1 MSIQEKRRSGAFVIL
16 ILMAIF
22 AVLVCLYYL
31 IGHLAEQSEAEEGEN
46 VIPSLSGI
54 SSEQIDTFSYEY
66 DGTYQ
71 TFLKTDH
78 RWVYAEDTE
87 LTLDQDMVES
97 MLSQLCNLKYEKIVS
112 DSLTSSSDYG
122 FGQPSNTIMLGFADG
137 TQKILYIGSENPM
150 TGIYYAITEGDDHI
164 YAISSEVPQIFLSV
178 EQLTV
183 SEETEGEDGV
193 SETEE
198 KEPDLE

>member
-16 ILMAIF
+16 ILMAILV
-22 AVLVCLYYL
+22 VLVCLYYL
-31 IGHLAEQSEAEEGEN
+31 IGHLAEQSEAGEDEN

-54 SSEQIDTFSYEY
+54 SSEQIDTFSYVY
-66 DGTYQ
+66 DGTYK
-71 TFLKTDH
+71 TFLKTDQG
-78 RWVYAEDTE
+78 WVYAEDTE
-87 LTLDQDMVES
+87 LTLDQDMIDS

-122 FGQPSNTIMLGFADG
+122 FGQPSNTITLGFEDE

-183 SEETEGEDGV
+183 SEETEDEDGV
-193 SETEE
+193 SETE
-198 KEPDLE
+198 KEEMDLE